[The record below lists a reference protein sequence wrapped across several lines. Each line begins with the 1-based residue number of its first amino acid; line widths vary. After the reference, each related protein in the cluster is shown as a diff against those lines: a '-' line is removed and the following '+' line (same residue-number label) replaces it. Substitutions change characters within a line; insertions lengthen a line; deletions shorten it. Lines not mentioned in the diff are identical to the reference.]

1 MLVSYFLVSL
11 YYVLEVIVWLLLI
24 RALISW
30 IPKFAGG
37 KFSEFLAM
45 LTEPVI
51 APIRAIINRTPLGGG
66 MLDFSFLIT
75 FFVITIIQEIIASN
89 LI

>member
-11 YYVLEVIVWLLLI
+11 YYVLVVIEWLLFI

-30 IPKFAGG
+30 IPRFAGG

-45 LTEPVI
+45 LTEPVV
-51 APIRAIINRTPLGGG
+51 APVRAIINRTPLGGG
-66 MLDFSFLIT
+66 MLDFSFLIS
-75 FFVITIIQEIIASN
+75 FFMVIIIQDIIAS
-89 LI
+89 LV